1 MGDIDYYTIELYDN
15 TDIVMKAIFDSGE
28 GFNWEMVNKFT
39 ITGFKITPHK
49 ITKELKLK
57 AVKPT
62 D

>member
-1 MGDIDYYTIELYDN
+1 M
-15 TDIVMKAIFDSGE
+15 DIVMKAIFDSGE

-57 AVKPT
+57 AVKST